1 MRILIL
7 ILLGIVT
14 SIANGE
20 HNVLDSL
27 LKQAQQY
34 RVEDTNRA
42 SVLNQLSIELSN
54 SDFEKGMAYADSSIS
69 LCKRI
74 NSDIKLATAYYAKA
88 RNLSS
93 DGQDSLAIAN
103 YQIAYDL
110 NKKIGKELACGTM
123 LQNMGISFYNLSY
136 YKKATEMHTKALAI
150 FKKLKNE
157 KGTSAALN
165 SLGIVAMELSDYSH
179 AIEYYFES
187 LDLAKRNNDSV
198 VIANALMNIGIVYKN
213 LSDLNKAITY
223 MNNALRIY
231 QQQSN
236 DLYIA
241 KAFNNIANVYGEMK
255 QPGKSLEYYQKALEI
270 NKQSDYEYGIASNYI
285 NMGIELRQL
294 NRYTEAYNALDKAGS
309 IFRKIDDKNNYGIS
323 LKTKAAL
330 LLAAPDSV
338 FPSLGIS
345 VSQRNS
351 VSKNLL
357 HEAQNI
363 FSETGDYASLSD
375 VSDDLCN
382 MFEKSGDYKN
392 ALELYKQRVAYRDCV
407 LIDEN
412 KIEVEKL
419 EMKYDYATREQELKV
434 ANIQKQAEL
443 KSEQLKRKYTLAGG
457 IALMLISGGFFVSYK
472 RRKDA
477 LHKRKEAELN
487 TERIESELKAL
498 RLQMNPHFMFN
509 SLNSITNFIDQHKTQ
524 TASDYSVKFAKLM
537 RMVLENSE
545 NPEVPLADELQST
558 ELYLS
563 LEAIRLK
570 PKLTYSIDIESSLDA
585 ENIMIPSML
594 LQPFVE
600 NSIIHGI
607 TPLSD
612 GGIISISIRQQEQ
625 WLYITIDDNG
635 AGISPDK
642 PALTERKSMAIKIS
656 NERIA
661 LFNERHQTHASIE
674 YVQLNPGT
682 RVVIK
687 IPLTLQF

>member
-1 MRILIL
+1 MRNLIL
-7 ILLGIVT
+7 TLL
-14 SIANGE
+14 SIAASFAFGQTNR
-20 HNVLDSL
+20 LDSL
-27 LKQAQQY
+27 LVQAKQY
-34 RVEDTNRA
+34 RVEDTSRA
-42 SVLNQLSIELSN
+42 SILNELSIQLSN
-54 SDFEKGMAYADSSIS
+54 SDFDKGMAYADSSIA
-69 LCKRI
+69 LCTRI
-74 NSDIKLATAYYAKA
+74 KSDVKLATAYYAKA

-93 DGQDSLAIAN
+93 DGQDSLAIVN

-110 NKKIGKELACGTM
+110 NKKVGKELACGTM
-123 LQNMGISFYNLSY
+123 LYNMGISFYNLSY

-157 KGTSAALN
+157 KGISAALN

-179 AIEYYFES
+179 AIEYYLES
-187 LDLAKRNNDSV
+187 LDLAKRNNDSTV
-198 VIANALMNIGIVYKN
+198 MANTLMNIGIVYKN
-213 LSDLNKAITY
+213 IGDLNKAITY

-236 DLYIA
+236 NLYIA

-255 QPGKSLEYYQKALEI
+255 QPAKALEYYDKALEI

-294 NRYTEAYNALDKAGS
+294 NRFTQAYQSLQKAEAL
-309 IFRKIDDKNNYGIS
+309 FFKIDDKNNYAIA
-323 LKTKAAL
+323 LKTKASL
-330 LLAAPDSV
+330 LLAAPDSTLLQ
-338 FPSLGIS
+338 LGIAS
-345 VSQRNS
+345 PQKTAIVKS
-351 VSKNLL
+351 LL
-357 HEAQNI
+357 NQAKDI
-363 FSETGDYASLSD
+363 FIITEDYASLAD
-375 VSDDLCN
+375 VNDDLCRLYEN
-382 MFEKSGDYKN
+382 SGDYKN
-392 ALELYKQRVAYRDCV
+392 AFTHYKQYVACRDCV
-407 LIDEN
+407 LIDEH
-412 KIEVEKL
+412 KIEIEKR
-419 EMKYDYATREQELKV
+419 EMKYDFDLREQELKV

-443 KSEQLKRKYTLAGG
+443 EYEQVNRQYTLAGG
-457 IALMLISGGFFVSYK
+457 IALLLISGGFFISYK

-487 TERIESELKAL
+487 ASRVESELKAL

-509 SLNSITNFIDQHKTQ
+509 SLNSITNFIDQHKTE
-524 TASDYSVKFAKLM
+524 TASNYSVKFAKLM

-545 NPEVPLADELQST
+545 SPEVPLADELQST

-563 LEAIRLK
+563 LEALRLK
-570 PKLTYSIDIESSLDA
+570 PKLTYTINMESSLDA

-607 TPLSD
+607 SPLSD
-612 GGIISISIRQQEQ
+612 GGTVSISIRQQEQ
-625 WLYITIDDNG
+625 WLFINIDDNG
-635 AGISPDK
+635 VGISPEK
-642 PALTERKSMAIKIS
+642 PAMTERKSMAIRIS
-656 NERIA
+656 NDRIA

-674 YVQLNPGT
+674 YEQLNPGT